1 MARLYCK
8 LGNHWGESGP
18 KARPASPDW
27 FRSIQL
33 QCMAADVPFHFKQG
47 DWAPG
52 DGVNLAGRRAI
63 QQQIADD
70 GTPMLRLG
78 KKAAGRRLDGAEWD
92 ELPTRMRPV
101 GQLSFFPDG
110 AERSEKPASNLPL
123 EDACHTTGNGRGC
136 LQRKP
141 MQSPAL
147 SLSTFLAFQ
156 LVTRGGLYIDGFAAP
171 QSRNHPEAWTARRV
185 LEISPPRLRTF
196 WLCDND
202 PGGIEQLRQLRDAHS
217 GKPPVRRVYV
227 LEGDFNARVEDI
239 VRSGRIKRRTAV
251 FALLDQRNTECHW
264 STVKRLAEFKGR
276 TRIELLYF
284 LGIGWL
290 LRSLTQSRTPERI
303 AQIDQW
309 WGGSGWNNL
318 KGRTQLEITV
328 EVASRFQ
335 KSWDTGTPM
344 LGLSSGKRTEGRRLS
359 FYTCH

>member
-1 MARLYCK
+1 MGRATNKNAC
-8 LGNHWGESGP
+8 
-18 KARPASPDW
+18 
-27 FRSIQL
+27 
-33 QCMAADVPFHFKQG
+33 
-47 DWAPG
+47 
-52 DGVNLAGRRAI
+52 LA
-63 QQQIADD
+63 
-70 GTPMLRLG
+70 
-78 KKAAGRRLDGAEWD
+78 
-92 ELPTRMRPV
+92 

-123 EDACHTTGNGRGC
+123 ETPAIRLAMAEAAPAQTDAKSR
-136 LQRKP
+136 LIAEYISR
-141 MQSPAL
+141 
-147 SLSTFLAFQ
+147 FQ

-202 PGGIEQLRQLRDAHS
+202 PGGIEQLRQLRDSHS

-335 KSWDTGTPM
+335 KELGYRYSNAWPIFLKEDGRKKAFVLIHATDHPEAPKLMRRAYQAIYGEREGTPTDGQRP
-344 LGLSSGKRTEGRRLS
+344 LFELKDSLRPSQPST
-359 FYTCH
+359 